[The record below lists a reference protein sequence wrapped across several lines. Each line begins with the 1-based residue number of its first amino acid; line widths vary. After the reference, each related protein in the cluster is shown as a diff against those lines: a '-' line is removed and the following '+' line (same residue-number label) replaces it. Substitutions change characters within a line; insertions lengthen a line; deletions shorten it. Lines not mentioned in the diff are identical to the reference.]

1 VEIDQMNPR
10 LAFAAALAASA
21 PVAHAEPADL
31 ARGAYLA
38 RIMDCGGCHT
48 PRGPDGL
55 PEPNAELAGGAVGF
69 ELPGLGVF
77 WPSNL
82 TPDATGLGGWSDAE
96 IADAIRL
103 GLRPDGRALAP
114 VMPWQSY
121 AALTDADVTALI
133 AYLRALPPVA
143 RATPAPVADRGQA
156 AAPFFA
162 VALPD

>member
-1 VEIDQMNPR
+1 MTLRPALAV
-10 LAFAAALAASA
+10 AFATVATLAQS
-21 PVAHAEPADL
+21 ESADL
-31 ARGAYLA
+31 ERGAYLA

-55 PEPNAELAGGAVGF
+55 PEQGANLAGGAVGF

-77 WPSNL
+77 WPPNL
-82 TPDATGLGGWSDAE
+82 TPDPTGLGGWTNAE

-103 GLRPDGRALAP
+103 GLRPDRRELAP

-121 AALTDADVTALI
+121 AALTDPDVTALV

-143 RATPAPVADRGQA
+143 RPTPAPVADRA
-156 AAPFFA
+156 AAQAPFFT
-162 VALPD
+162 VAMPD